1 MIEDNSYPSGKINK
15 KRFIKRSISEE
26 KEIAPFGYK
35 RYKVYKDGIMYYNRE
50 GEWYGRSIWERYK
63 TMGMWFLW

>member
-50 GEWYGRSIWERYK
+50 GE
-63 TMGMWFLW
+63 